1 MTMRACL
8 RYILLLIVL
17 PFTLLLSAQNNTSS
31 PFSCYGLGDVND
43 NVPNAYRAMGSVGIG
58 MRNRK
63 VICPSQPASIT
74 ACDSLTFMF
83 DLAADVMWTRYGDD
97 AGKKNKANGNLE
109 YITLQFPIYK
119 RWIGFSAGLMPYSSV
134 GYDIV
139 IRDSIKSDYHYNS
152 TFFGNGGISEV
163 YAGLSFNLFDWVAV
177 GANFYYMFGDVTNSR
192 SVIFD
197 EAEVNAVIQASETS
211 VSSVR
216 FREGLQFFHTFGKHS
231 FVLGGIFENK
241 RTLRSDYTVA
251 ESTQLDTVWT
261 AENIAQVPMMF
272 GVGASYTWD
281 NRLTI
286 GFDYSRQYW
295 SQTKYMDGFDALRDR
310 NKYAFGMEYR
320 HNPIGRNY
328 AERMFWRVGCNIAD
342 SYVTKI
348 TKPDYMVSL
357 GFGFPLRNAGTV
369 FNATIEYGHR
379 GPAASL
385 EENYIRFTI
394 NAAICE
400 NWFFKRRL

>member
-1 MTMRACL
+1 
-8 RYILLLIVL
+8 
-17 PFTLLLSAQNNTSS
+17 
-31 PFSCYGLGDVND
+31 
-43 NVPNAYRAMGSVGIG
+43 MGSVGIG

-63 VICPSQPASIT
+63 VINPSQPASIT
-74 ACDSLTFMF
+74 SCDSLTFMF

-97 AGKKNKANGNLE
+97 VGIKNKANGNLE
-109 YITLQFPIYK
+109 YITLQFPLYK
-119 RWIGFSAGLMPYSSV
+119 RWVAFSAGLMPFSSV
-134 GYDIV
+134 GYDISM
-139 IRDSIKSDYHYNS
+139 RDSIKSDYHYTS
-152 TFFGNGGISEV
+152 SFYGNGGISQV
-163 YAGLSFNLFDWVAV
+163 YGGLSVNIFDWVAL
-177 GANFYYMFGDVTNSR
+177 GANVYYMFGDVVNSR

-197 EAEVNAVIQASETS
+197 EAEVNGVIQASETS

-241 RTLRSDYTVA
+241 RTLKSDYTLA

-261 AENIAQVPMMF
+261 ADDIAQVPMMF

-281 NRLTI
+281 NRLTV
-286 GFDYSRQYW
+286 GFDFSRHYW
-295 SQTKYMDGFDALRDR
+295 SQTKNANVFDQLRDR
-310 NKYAFGMEYR
+310 NKYAFGLEYR

-342 SYVTKI
+342 AYVSKI
-348 TKPDYMVSL
+348 EKPDYQVSIGL
-357 GFGFPLRNAGTV
+357 GFPLRNAGTV
-369 FNATIEYGHR
+369 FNATFEYGHR

-385 EENYIRFTI
+385 HENYLRLTI
-394 NAAICE
+394 NASICE

>member
-1 MTMRACL
+1 MRGYL
-8 RYILLLIVL
+8 RYILVL
-17 PFTLLLSAQNNTSS
+17 AFLPLCILTSAQNNTSS

-43 NVPNAYRAMGSVGIG
+43 NVPNTYRAMGSVGIG

-63 VICPSQPASIT
+63 VICPSQPASFT

-97 AGKKNKANGNLE
+97 VGKKNKANGNLE
-109 YITLQFPIYK
+109 YIMLQFPLYK
-119 RWIGFSAGLMPYSSV
+119 RWIAISAGLLPFTSV
-134 GYDIV
+134 GYNITM
-139 IRDSIKSDYHYNS
+139 RDSIKSDYHYNT
-152 TFFGNGGISEV
+152 TFYGNGGISEV
-163 YAGLSFNLFDWVAV
+163 YGGLSFNLFNWVAL
-177 GANFYYMFGDVTNSR
+177 GANVYYMFGDVTNSR
-192 SVIFD
+192 SVTFD
-197 EAEVNAVIQASETS
+197 EAELKSVVQASELS

-216 FREGLQFFHTFGKHS
+216 FREGIQLFHEFKKHA
-231 FVLGGIFENK
+231 FTVGAIFEN
-241 RTLRSDYTVA
+241 RQTLKSDFVMA
-251 ESTQLDTVWT
+251 ESTQLDTVWV
-261 AENIAQVPMMF
+261 AKDIAQVPMMF
-272 GVGASYTWD
+272 GVGASYVWD
-281 NRLTI
+281 KRLTV
-286 GFDYSRQYW
+286 GFDYSRYYW
-295 SQTKYMDGFDALRDR
+295 SKTQNISGFDELRDR

-328 AERMFWRVGCNIAD
+328 AERMFWRLGCNLSD

-348 TKPDYMVSL
+348 TQPDYMVSI
-357 GFGFPLRNAGTV
+357 GFGFPLRNTGTV

-385 EENYIRFTI
+385 EEHFMRLTI